1 MKSQIRKFLNLKT
14 VTMSKK
20 LLSTLLIAS
29 IGGGSALYIQQKF
42 FKEQTFAEHQI
53 TYTTPV
59 KFTSGSNAFSSTAP
73 DFVNAAEAS
82 VNTVV
87 HVTTQTQTQDQ
98 LNYDPFHQFFYG
110 NQQPQQRIQQG
121 SGSGVIIAKD
131 GYIVT
136 NNHVVAGAD
145 KIEVILNDKRT
156 YTAELVGTDPQ
167 TDLALLKIKEKD
179 LPFLPYGNSD
189 HVKVGEWCLA
199 IGNPFN
205 LNSTITAG
213 IISAKGRNINIL
225 ENDPA
230 HGVFPIESFIQTDAA
245 VNPGNSGGA
254 LVSTNG
260 DLIGI
265 NSAIAS
271 QNGAYIGYSFAIPVN
286 IVKKV
291 VADLAEFGTVQRAF
305 IGVSIRDIDSKFAEE
320 KSLKDLKGIYVN
332 GLTENGAAEQAGITL
347 GDVITKIE
355 GFDVNNAA
363 ALQEQVS
370 KYRPGDKIAVTLIRG
385 NKEIDLPVV
394 LKNKDGNVS
403 IIKKEKVEVKETKT
417 ISSLGASFEDVSKA
431 DLKKLGIQN
440 GVRIVD
446 LKNGK
451 LFAAGIKQG
460 FVITS
465 IDKKPINTI
474 EDVNAAVKNKQGGI
488 LIEGVYPNGM
498 HAYYG
503 FGM

>member
-1 MKSQIRKFLNLKT
+1 M
-14 VTMSKK
+14 
-20 LLSTLLIAS
+20 
-29 IGGGSALYIQQKF
+29 QQRF
-42 FKEQTFAEHQI
+42 FKAQNLAVNQV
-53 TYTTPV
+53 TYTPPV
-59 KFTSGSNAFSSTAP
+59 KFTSSNILNAAAP
-73 DFVNAAEAS
+73 DFTGAAEAS
-82 VNTVV
+82 INTVV
-87 HVTTQTQTQDQ
+87 HVTTQTTTKNDQ

-110 NQQPQQRIQQG
+110 SQPQQQRIQQG
-121 SGSGVIIAKD
+121 SGSGVIINKE

-136 NNHVVAGAD
+136 NNHVVADAD

-156 YTAELVGTDPQ
+156 YTAELIGTDPQ

-189 HVKVGEWCLA
+189 NVRVGEWCLA

-205 LNSTITAG
+205 LTSTITAG

-230 HGVFPIESFIQTDAA
+230 HGMFPIESFIQTDAA

-305 IGVSIRDIDSKFAEE
+305 IGVSIRDIDSKLAEE
-320 KSLKDLKGIYVN
+320 KSLKNLKGIYVN
-332 GLTENGAAEQAGITL
+332 GLTENGSAEAAGITL

-363 ALQEQVS
+363 SLQEQVS
-370 KYRPGDKIAVTLIRG
+370 KYRPGDKINVTLIRTD
-385 NKEIDLPVV
+385 KEITLPVI
-394 LKNKDGNVS
+394 LKNKDGNIRV
-403 IIKKEKVEVKETKT
+403 IKKEKVEVKESKV
-417 ISSLGASFEDVSKA
+417 IAALGAGFEIVSKA
-431 DLKKLGIQN
+431 EMKKLNIQN
-440 GVRIVD
+440 GVKVAS
-446 LKNGK
+446 LQNGA
-451 LFAAGIKQG
+451 LYAAGIKEG
-460 FVITS
+460 FIITS
-465 IDKKPINTI
+465 VDKKKISTV
-474 EDVNAAVKNKQGGI
+474 EELDAAVKSKQGGI
-488 LIEGVYPNGM
+488 LIEGIYPNGM

>member
-1 MKSQIRKFLNLKT
+1 M
-14 VTMSKK
+14 KK

-29 IGGGSALYIQQKF
+29 IGGGTALYIQQKF
-42 FKEQTFAEHQI
+42 FKEQNFSANQAI
-53 TYTTPV
+53 YNTPV
-59 KFTSGSNAFSSTAP
+59 RFTSSSNTSSSP
-73 DFVNAAEAS
+73 DFTGAAEAS
-82 VNTVV
+82 INTVV
-87 HVTTQTQTQDQ
+87 HVTTQTEDKYNQ

-110 NQQPQQRIQQG
+110 NQQPQQRIQQS
-121 SGSGVIIAKD
+121 SGSGVIINKD

-136 NNHVVAGAD
+136 NNHVVSGAD

-156 YTAELVGTDPQ
+156 YIAELVGVDTQ

-189 HVKVGEWCLA
+189 QVKVGEWCLA

-205 LNSTITAG
+205 LTSTITAG

-230 HGVFPIESFIQTDAA
+230 HGMFPIESFIQTDAA

-254 LVSTNG
+254 LVNTNG

-305 IGVSIRDIDSKFAEE
+305 IGVSIRDIDAKLAEE
-320 KSLKDLKGIYVN
+320 KSLKNLKGIYVN
-332 GLTENGAAEQAGITL
+332 GLTANGSAEDAGIEL

-370 KYRPGDKIAVTLIRG
+370 KYRPGDKINVTLTR
-385 NKEIDLPVV
+385 NDKEKNLTVI
-394 LKNKDGNVS
+394 LKNKDGNIS
-403 IIKKEKVEVKETKT
+403 IVKKEKTEVKEAKS
-417 ISSLGASFEDVSKA
+417 ISSLGASFETVGKNEM
-431 DLKKLGIQN
+431 KKLNIQN
-440 GVRIVD
+440 GVRVAN
-446 LKNGK
+446 LQNGK
-451 LFAAGIKQG
+451 LFAAGIREG
-460 FVITS
+460 FIITS
-465 IDKKPINTI
+465 VDKKKINTLTDI
-474 EDVNAAVKNKQGGI
+474 ENALNNKQGGI

>member
-1 MKSQIRKFLNLKT
+1 M
-14 VTMSKK
+14 KK

-42 FKEQTFAEHQI
+42 FKEDNFAANQI
-53 TYTTPV
+53 HNTAPV
-59 KFTSGSNAFSSTAP
+59 RYTSGSNAFSASAP
-73 DFVNAAEAS
+73 DFTGAAETS
-82 VNTVV
+82 INTVV
-87 HVTTQTQTQDQ
+87 HVTTQTQEKQ
-98 LNYDPFHQFFYG
+98 LSYDPFHQFFYG
-110 NQQPQQRIQQG
+110 SQPQQQRIQQG

-136 NNHVVAGAD
+136 NNHVVADAD

-156 YTAELVGTDPQ
+156 YTAELIGTDPQ

-189 HVKVGEWCLA
+189 NVRVGEWCLA

-205 LNSTITAG
+205 LTSTITAG

-305 IGVSIRDIDSKFAEE
+305 IGVSIRDIDSKLAEE
-320 KSLKDLKGIYVN
+320 KSLKDLRGIYVN
-332 GLTENGAAEQAGITL
+332 GLTENGSAEKAGIVL

-370 KYRPGDKIAVTLIRG
+370 KYRPGDKISVTLIRG
-385 NKEIDLPVV
+385 NKEINLPVV

-403 IIKKEKVEVKETKT
+403 IIKKEKVEVKEATS
-417 ISSLGASFEDVSKA
+417 IASLGASFENIGKGDM
-431 DLKKLGIQN
+431 KKLGIQN
-440 GVRIVD
+440 GVRVAN
-446 LKNGK
+446 LQNGK
-451 LFAAGIKQG
+451 LFAAGIKEG
-460 FVITS
+460 FIITS
-465 IDKKPINTI
+465 IDKKTI
-474 EDVNAAVKNKQGGI
+474 STVAEIEAAVKNKQGGI
-488 LIEGVYPNGM
+488 LIEGIYPNGM

-503 FGM
+503 FGL

>member
-1 MKSQIRKFLNLKT
+1 M
-14 VTMSKK
+14 KK

-42 FKEQTFAEHQI
+42 FKEQTFAHQI
-53 TYTTPV
+53 TYTAPT
-59 KFTSGSNAFSSTAP
+59 KFASASNVFSSSTP
-73 DFVNAAEAS
+73 DFVTAAEAS

-87 HVTTQTQTQDQ
+87 HITTQSTSKNDQ

-110 NQQPQQRIQQG
+110 NQQQQQRIQQG
-121 SGSGVIIAKD
+121 SGSGVIIDKD
-131 GYIVT
+131 GFIVT
-136 NNHVVAGAD
+136 NNHVVANAD

-205 LNSTITAG
+205 LTSTITAG

-305 IGVSIRDIDSKFAEE
+305 IGVSIRDIDAKLAEE
-320 KSLKDLKGIYVN
+320 KALKNLKGIYVN
-332 GLTENGAAEQAGITL
+332 GLTENGSAEQAGITL

-355 GFDVNNAA
+355 GFDVNDASV
-363 ALQEQVS
+363 LQEQIS
-370 KYRPGDKIAVTLIRG
+370 KYRPGDKITVTLIRG
-385 NKEIDLPVV
+385 DKEVTLPVT

-403 IIKKEKVEVKETKT
+403 VIKKEKVEIKEAKS
-417 ISSLGASFEDVSKA
+417 IASLGASFENMSKNEM
-431 DLKKLGIQN
+431 KKLNIQN
-440 GVRIVD
+440 GVRVVNIQ
-446 LKNGK
+446 NGK
-451 LFAAGIKQG
+451 LLAAGIKDG
-460 FVITS
+460 FIITS
-465 IDKKPINTI
+465 IEKR
-474 EDVNAAVKNKQGGI
+474 Q
-488 LIEGVYPNGM
+488 
-498 HAYYG
+498 
-503 FGM
+503 

>member
-1 MKSQIRKFLNLKT
+1 M
-14 VTMSKK
+14 KK
-20 LLSTLLIAS
+20 LLSTLLVAS
-29 IGGGSALYIQQKF
+29 VGGASALYIQQKF
-42 FKEQTFAEHQI
+42 FKEQNFSVNQLSQQP
-53 TYTTPV
+53 PV
-59 KFTSGSNAFSSTAP
+59 RFTSSSAAMNSSAP
-73 DFVNAAEAS
+73 DFTGAAEAS

-87 HVTTQTQTQDQ
+87 HVTTQTEDKYNQ

-110 NQQPQQRIQQG
+110 QPQQRVQQG
-121 SGSGVIIAKD
+121 SGSGVIIDKD
-131 GYIVT
+131 GFIVT

-156 YTAELVGTDPQ
+156 YTAELVGADPQ
-167 TDLALLKIKEKD
+167 TDLALLKIKEKN

-189 HVKVGEWCLA
+189 QVKVGEWCLA

-205 LNSTITAG
+205 LTSTITAG

-230 HGVFPIESFIQTDAA
+230 HGMFPIESFIQTDAA

-260 DLIGI
+260 ALIGI

-291 VADLAEFGTVQRAF
+291 VSDLAEFGAVQRAF
-305 IGVSIRDIDSKFAEE
+305 IGVSIRDIDSKLAEE

-332 GLTENGAAEQAGITL
+332 GLTENGSAEQAGIEI

-355 GFDVNNAA
+355 GFDINNVSS
-363 ALQEQVS
+363 LQEQVG
-370 KYRPGDKIAVTLIRG
+370 KYRPGDKVTVTLLRNG
-385 NKEIDLPVV
+385 KEMNLPVV
-394 LKNKDGNVS
+394 LKNKDGNIS
-403 IIKKEKVEVKETKT
+403 LIKKEKAEAKEVKL
-417 ISSLGASFEDVSKA
+417 INSLGASFETVGKEE
-431 DLKKLGIQN
+431 LKKLNIQN
-440 GVRIVD
+440 GIRVAD
-446 LKNGK
+446 LQNGK
-451 LFAAGIKQG
+451 LFAAGIKEG
-460 FVITS
+460 FIITS
-465 IDKKPINTI
+465 VDKKKINTLTDI
-474 EDVNAAVKNKQGGI
+474 ETALKNKQGGV

>member
-1 MKSQIRKFLNLKT
+1 M
-14 VTMSKK
+14 KK

-42 FKEQTFAEHQI
+42 FKEENFAANQI
-53 TYTTPV
+53 HNTTPV
-59 KFTSGSNAFSSTAP
+59 RYTSGSNAINTASP
-73 DFVNAAEAS
+73 DFTGAAETS

-87 HVTTQTQTQDQ
+87 HVTTQTEEKYNQM
-98 LNYDPFHQFFYG
+98 NYDPFHQFFYG
-110 NQQPQQRIQQG
+110 SQPQQQRIQQG

-136 NNHVVAGAD
+136 NNHVVADAD

-156 YTAELVGTDPQ
+156 YTAELIGTDPQ

-189 HVKVGEWCLA
+189 NVKVGEWCLA

-205 LNSTITAG
+205 LTSTITAG

-305 IGVSIRDIDSKFAEE
+305 IGVSIRDIDSKLAEE
-320 KSLKDLKGIYVN
+320 KSLKDLKGVYVN
-332 GLTENGAAEQAGITL
+332 GLTENGSAEQAGIVL

-363 ALQEQVS
+363 VLQEQVS
-370 KYRPGDKIAVTLIRG
+370 KYRPGDKISVTLIRG
-385 NKEIDLPVV
+385 NKEVSLPVV
-394 LKNKDGNVS
+394 LKNKDGNISV
-403 IIKKEKVEVKETKT
+403 IKKEKVEVKEATS
-417 ISSLGASFEDVSKA
+417 IAALGASFEAVNKSDM
-431 DLKKLGIQN
+431 KKLGIQN
-440 GVRIVD
+440 GVRVAN
-446 LKNGK
+446 LQNGK
-451 LFAAGIKQG
+451 LFSAGIKEG
-460 FVITS
+460 FIITS
-465 IDKKPINTI
+465 IDKKRISTVEEI
-474 EDVNAAVKNKQGGI
+474 EATVKNKQGGI

>member
-1 MKSQIRKFLNLKT
+1 M
-14 VTMSKK
+14 KK

-29 IGGGSALYIQQKF
+29 MGGASAIYIQQKF
-42 FKEQTFAEHQI
+42 FKPEEHYATHQPSNSA
-53 TYTTPV
+53 PV
-59 KFTSGSNAFSSTAP
+59 RFTSSSNAFIANAP
-73 DFVNAAEAS
+73 DFTGAAEAS
-82 VNTVV
+82 VNAVV
-87 HVTTQTQTQDQ
+87 HVTTQMEEKYNQ

-110 NQQPQQRIQQG
+110 QPQQPRIQQG
-121 SGSGVIIAKD
+121 SGSGVIINKD

-136 NNHVVAGAD
+136 NNHVVANAD

-179 LPFLPYGNSD
+179 LPFLAYGNSD
-189 HVKVGEWCLA
+189 QVRVGEWCLA

-205 LNSTITAG
+205 LTSTITAG

-230 HGVFPIESFIQTDAA
+230 HGMFPIESFIQTDAA

-291 VADLAEFGTVQRAF
+291 VSDLAEFGTVQRAF
-305 IGVSIRDIDSKFAEE
+305 IGVSIRDIDSKLAEE

-332 GLTENGAAEQAGITL
+332 GLTENGSAEAAGVEL
-347 GDVITKIE
+347 GDVITKVE
-355 GFDVNNAA
+355 GFEVNNVS
-363 ALQEQVS
+363 ALQEQIS
-370 KYRPGDKIAVTLIRG
+370 KYRPGDKVSVSLIRS
-385 NKEIDLPVV
+385 NKEITLPIV

-403 IIKKEKVEVKETKT
+403 VIKKEKAEAKEVKA
-417 ISSLGASFEDVSKA
+417 IASLGASFEVPNKA
-431 DLKKLGIQN
+431 EMKKLGIQN
-440 GVRIVD
+440 GVQITD

-451 LFAAGIKQG
+451 LFAAGIKEG
-460 FVITS
+460 FIITS
-465 IDKKPINTI
+465 IDKKKISTLA
-474 EDVNAAVKNKQGGI
+474 DVENAMKGKAGGI

>member
-1 MKSQIRKFLNLKT
+1 M
-14 VTMSKK
+14 KK

-42 FKEQTFAEHQI
+42 FKEQNFAEHQI
-53 TYTTPV
+53 TYTAPV
-59 KFTSGSNAFSSTAP
+59 KFTSSSNAFSSTAP

-189 HVKVGEWCLA
+189 NVKVGEWCLA

-305 IGVSIRDIDSKFAEE
+305 IGVSIRDIDSKLAEE
-320 KSLKDLKGIYVN
+320 KSLKDLKGVYVN
-332 GLTENGAAEQAGITL
+332 GLTENGSAEQAGITL

-355 GFDVNNAA
+355 VILNDKRTYTAELVGTDPQTDL
-363 ALQEQVS
+363 ALL
-370 KYRPGDKIAVTLIRG
+370 KI
-385 NKEIDLPVV
+385 KE
-394 LKNKDGNVS
+394 
-403 IIKKEKVEVKETKT
+403 
-417 ISSLGASFEDVSKA
+417 
-431 DLKKLGIQN
+431 
-440 GVRIVD
+440 
-446 LKNGK
+446 
-451 LFAAGIKQG
+451 
-460 FVITS
+460 
-465 IDKKPINTI
+465 
-474 EDVNAAVKNKQGGI
+474 
-488 LIEGVYPNGM
+488 
-498 HAYYG
+498 
-503 FGM
+503 